1 MSNGMIFINAKMILP
16 VVKLCTFSSPDPKI
30 SIRISE
36 NAATLHPH
44 IPRMNFPV
52 RSRSWG
58 KTE

>member
-1 MSNGMIFINAKMILP
+1 MILINAKMILP
-16 VVKLCTFSSPDPKI
+16 VVKLCTFSSADPKI
-30 SIRISE
+30 SISISE

-44 IPRMNFPV
+44 IPSMNFPV

>member
-1 MSNGMIFINAKMILP
+1 MLNDINLIIAKMILP
-16 VVKLCTFSSPDPKI
+16 VVKLCTFSSADPKI
-30 SIRISE
+30 SISISE

-44 IPRMNFPV
+44 IPSMNFPV